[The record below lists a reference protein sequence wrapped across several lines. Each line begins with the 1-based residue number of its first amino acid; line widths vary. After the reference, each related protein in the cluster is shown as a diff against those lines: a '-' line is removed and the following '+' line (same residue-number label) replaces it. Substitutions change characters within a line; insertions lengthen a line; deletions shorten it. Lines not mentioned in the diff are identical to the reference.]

1 MNHVGTIGQSWKALY
16 SKDVLEKKAKRWES
30 MEAEDAEQEFY
41 WWLAGATFLQLG
53 TWSAGY
59 SCAEILW
66 MIKAANITF
75 GDRETL

>member
-1 MNHVGTIGQSWKALY
+1 MRA
-16 SKDVLEKKAKRWES
+16 
-30 MEAEDAEQEFY
+30 EAAEREFY

-53 TWSAGY
+53 TWTVGY
-59 SCAEILW
+59 SYAEILW